1 MKLDFDELYQR
12 HAAEVY
18 RYLCRL
24 LGARAPAQEMLQETF
39 LKLHL
44 HLEAGRELPHARAW
58 LFHVATNLAHNHRR
72 AELRASQREAQY
84 EFSPRVL
91 DFHQQLAE
99 QQLLE
104 RALRSLTPQMR
115 RVVLLSA
122 EGFSYREIAEITGI
136 TPGYV
141 GVLIA
146 RGRSAFKLFYQ
157 QQHASGSTEKL
168 G

>member
-1 MKLDFDELYQR
+1 MKSDFDELYQR

-24 LGARAPAQEMLQETF
+24 LGTRLAAQELLQETF

-44 HLEAGRELPHARAW
+44 HLDADRELPQARAW

-72 AELRASQREAQY
+72 SELRASQREAQY
-84 EFSPRVL
+84 EFGARVL
-91 DFHQQLAE
+91 DFHQQLVE

-104 RALRSLTPQMR
+104 RALASLTPQMR
-115 RVVLLSA
+115 RVMLLSA

-136 TPGYV
+136 TAGYV

-146 RGRSAFKLFYQ
+146 RGRTAFKQFYQ
-157 QQHASGSTEKL
+157 QQHGSGSTEKL